1 LRGAI
6 VGDREDSRKTWLVDL
21 ASIGGRSGTL
31 EGQEKPRR
39 STCLVTPACKTDG
52 KDGQRVEDINII
64 LDIVLALGVATI
76 AGWIADRIGLP
87 VLLGYV
93 VAGMIVGPNSP
104 GFDANE
110 ERVIQLAN
118 LGVAFMMFAIGAEFS
133 LRELL
138 AVRRVAVLAAAVQ
151 LPGSFAIGVFGGQLV
166 GWSWQASVLL
176 GAIFAISSSIVMIKI
191 LLGRGEATSPQA
203 RYAIGLMIIQD
214 LSVVPILALL
224 PVLEG
229 GGDVVRE
236 VLLSLLMAGVALA
249 LVVVLGTRMVPWVL
263 YHVARTS
270 SRELFLLTIVVIALG
285 TALASHKAGLS
296 VALGAFLAGLVVS
309 ESEFDAQVVA
319 EIIPLRDLFS
329 TLFFVSLGMLF
340 HPTVILE
347 HQLEFVILSVLL
359 VVGKTVVGS
368 FAFLLTRINPFIAVS
383 AGFLTAQIGE
393 FSFVLAGTG
402 IEHDIITSS
411 QYAMV
416 IGIALVSIVASPGLV
431 AVAPQVAEAVDR
443 LPFIHPADT
452 SDLDMGDEPVA
463 MRRHVIICGYGR
475 VASVL
480 GAALERRGMAF
491 VVIDVNAATVRD
503 LRARGITTIYGDA
516 GRRAVL
522 EHAGIAHARSVA
534 VTVPDLVVAS
544 AATRLARD
552 LNPMV
557 DIVARANVRSEVAML
572 RSDGASEVVQPE
584 FEAGQEFTRYVL
596 RRMGISARELEMA
609 STRRRSRF
617 YAQDEDDSLYIDEVG

>member
-1 LRGAI
+1 M
-6 VGDREDSRKTWLVDL
+6 
-21 ASIGGRSGTL
+21 
-31 EGQEKPRR
+31 
-39 STCLVTPACKTDG
+39 
-52 KDGQRVEDINII
+52 EDINII

-76 AGWIADRIGLP
+76 AGWIADRLGLP

-93 VAGMIVGPNSP
+93 VAGMVVGPNSP

-110 ERVIQLAN
+110 ERVVQLAN

-138 AVRRVAVLAAAVQ
+138 AVRRVAMGAAAIQ
-151 LPGSFAIGVFGGQLV
+151 MPATFALGLV
-166 GWSWQASVLL
+166 AGRLAGWGTRASILL

-203 RYAIGLMIIQD
+203 RYGIGLMIIQD

-229 GGDVVRE
+229 GDNVARE
-236 VLLSLLMAGVALA
+236 VGLSLLVAGVALA
-249 LVVVLGTRMVPWVL
+249 LVMVLGTRLVPWVL
-263 YHVARTS
+263 YHIARTS
-270 SRELFLLTIVVIALG
+270 SRELFLLTIVIIALG

-347 HQLEFVILSVLL
+347 HQSEFILLAALL
-359 VVGKTVVGS
+359 LVGKTVLGS
-368 FAFLLTRINPFIAVS
+368 VAFLATRINPFIAVS

-402 IEHDIITSS
+402 IEHGILTSS

-431 AVAPQVAEAVDR
+431 AIAPRVAEVVDR
-443 LPFIHPADT
+443 LPIVHSADV
-452 SDLDMGDEPVA
+452 SDLDMGEGAVA
-463 MRRHVIICGYGR
+463 LRRHVIICGYGR

-480 GAALERRGMAF
+480 GAALERRGMEF
-491 VVIDVNAATVRD
+491 VVIDVNAATVRE
-503 LRARGITTIYGDA
+503 LRARGVSAIYGDA
-516 GRRAVL
+516 SRRAVL
-522 EHAGIAHARSVA
+522 EHAGVVRARAIA

-544 AATRLARD
+544 AATRVARE
-552 LNPMV
+552 LNPTV
-557 DIVARANVRSEVAML
+557 DIIARATARNEIAML
-572 RSDGASEVVQPE
+572 RADGASEVVQPE
-584 FEAGQEFTRYVL
+584 FEAGQEFTRYML
-596 RRMGISARELEMA
+596 RRMGISARELDLA
-609 STRRRSRF
+609 SSRRRSRF
-617 YAQDEDDSLYIDEVG
+617 YEQAEDESLFADEVG

>member
-1 LRGAI
+1 M
-6 VGDREDSRKTWLVDL
+6 
-21 ASIGGRSGTL
+21 
-31 EGQEKPRR
+31 
-39 STCLVTPACKTDG
+39 
-52 KDGQRVEDINII
+52 EDINII
-64 LDIVLALGVATI
+64 FDIVLALGVATI
-76 AGWIADRIGLP
+76 AGWIADRLGMP
-87 VLLGYV
+87 VLLGYL
-93 VAGMIVGPNSP
+93 VAGMVVGPNSP

-138 AVRRVAVLAAAVQ
+138 AVRRVAIGAAAFQMPVTFLAGVLA
-151 LPGSFAIGVFGGQLV
+151 GRLV
-166 GWSWQASVLL
+166 GWDTRASILL
-176 GAIFAISSSIVMIKI
+176 GAMFAISSSIVMIKI
-191 LLGRGEATSPQA
+191 LLSRGEATSPQA
-203 RYAIGLMIIQD
+203 RYAIGLMILQD

-229 GGDVVRE
+229 GGDIARQVGF
-236 VLLSLLMAGVALA
+236 SLLEAGVALA
-249 LVVVLGTRMVPWVL
+249 LVMVLGTRVVPWVL
-263 YHVARTS
+263 YQIARSS
-270 SRELFLLTIVVIALG
+270 SRELFLLTVVIIALG

-347 HQLEFVILSVLL
+347 HQAEFLVLAVLL
-359 VVGKTVVGS
+359 VVGKTLTGS
-368 FAFLLTRINPFIAVS
+368 IAFLLTRINPFIAVA

-402 IEHDIITSS
+402 VDHEILTSS

-431 AVAPQVAEAVDR
+431 AMAPQVGEVVDR
-443 LPFIHPADT
+443 LPFVHSDDT
-452 SDLDMGDEPVA
+452 SDLDMGEGATA

-475 VASVL
+475 VAAVL
-480 GAALERRGMAF
+480 GAAMDRRGIEY
-491 VVIDVNAATVRD
+491 VVIDVNAATVRE
-503 LRARGITTIYGDA
+503 LRSRGVSAIYGDA
-516 GRRAVL
+516 ARRAVL
-522 EHAGIAHARSVA
+522 AHAGVARARAIA

-544 AATRLARD
+544 AATRISRQ
-552 LNPMV
+552 LNPSI
-557 DIVARANVRSEVAML
+557 DIVARASEQGEIAML
-572 RSDGASEVVQPE
+572 HLDGASEVVQPE

-596 RRMGISARELEMA
+596 RRLGISARELEMA
-609 STRRRSRF
+609 SSRRRSRF
-617 YAQDEDDSLYIDEVG
+617 YEQVEDESLYSDEVG

>member
-1 LRGAI
+1 
-6 VGDREDSRKTWLVDL
+6 
-21 ASIGGRSGTL
+21 
-31 EGQEKPRR
+31 
-39 STCLVTPACKTDG
+39 
-52 KDGQRVEDINII
+52 VEDINII

-76 AGWIADRIGLP
+76 AGWIADRLGLP

-93 VAGMIVGPNSP
+93 VAGMVVGSNSP
-104 GFDANE
+104 GFSANE
-110 ERVIQLAN
+110 ERVVQLAN

-138 AVRRVAVLAAAVQ
+138 AVRRVALGAAAIQ
-151 LPGSFAIGVFGGQLV
+151 MPATFALGLV
-166 GWSWQASVLL
+166 AGHLAGWGTRASILL

-203 RYAIGLMIIQD
+203 RYGIGLMIIQD

-229 GGDVVRE
+229 GDNVARE
-236 VLLSLLMAGVALA
+236 VGLSLLVAGVALA
-249 LVVVLGTRMVPWVL
+249 LVMVLGTRLVPWVL
-263 YHVARTS
+263 YHIARTS
-270 SRELFLLTIVVIALG
+270 SRELFLLTIVIIALG

-347 HQLEFVILSVLL
+347 HQAEFIVLAVLL
-359 VVGKTVVGS
+359 VVGKTVLGS
-368 FAFLLTRINPFIAVS
+368 IAFLATRINPFIAVS

-393 FSFVLAGTG
+393 FSFILAGTG
-402 IEHDIITSS
+402 IEHGILTAS

-416 IGIALVSIVASPGLV
+416 IGIALASIVASPGLV
-431 AVAPQVAEAVDR
+431 AVAPRVAEVVDR
-443 LPFIHPADT
+443 LPIVHSADV
-452 SDLDMGDEPVA
+452 SDLDMGDGAVA
-463 MRRHVIICGYGR
+463 LRRHVIICGYGR

-480 GAALERRGMAF
+480 GAALERRGMEF
-491 VVIDVNAATVRD
+491 VVIDVNAATVRE
-503 LRARGITTIYGDA
+503 LRARGINAIYGDA
-516 GRRAVL
+516 SRRAVL
-522 EHAGIAHARSVA
+522 EHAGVVRARAIA

-544 AATRLARD
+544 AATRVARE
-552 LNPMV
+552 LNPTV
-557 DIVARANVRSEVAML
+557 DIIARATARNEIAML
-572 RSDGASEVVQPE
+572 RDDGASEVVQPE
-584 FEAGQEFTRYVL
+584 FEAGQEFTRYML
-596 RRMGISARELEMA
+596 RRMGISARELDLA
-609 STRRRSRF
+609 SARRRSRF
-617 YAQDEDDSLYIDEVG
+617 YEQAEDDSLFADDVG